1 MRARREM
8 LAGAAMLLLAT
19 SCVGG
24 ADQPTD
30 GPGGADGATVTAPR
44 DRVMQTWVDDPAS
57 RPAEIQDADLVLDL
71 TGESGDA
78 PRISVPDDSTLT
90 VSIAC
95 DEDVSYEIPILDA
108 ATGEDISWTAGE
120 SCDGSR
126 GYTTLFSFPVEGSAD
141 GGERAVELRV
151 EADSAYRLLVF
162 QEIAAASGGGE

>member
-8 LAGAAMLLLAT
+8 LAAAAVLLLAT

-30 GPGGADGATVTAPR
+30 GDGGADGVTVTQPR
-44 DRVMQTWVDDPAS
+44 DRVMQTWVDDPTS
-57 RPAEIQDADLVLDL
+57 RPAGIQDAELVLDL
-71 TGESGDA
+71 TGESGGV
-78 PRISVPDDSTLT
+78 PHVSVPDGSTLT

-126 GYTTLFSFPVEGSAD
+126 ADTTLFSFPVEGSAD
-141 GGERAVELRV
+141 GAERDVEFRV
-151 EADSAYRLLVF
+151 RAGSDYRLLVF
-162 QEIAAASGGGE
+162 RETAAASDGGE